1 MKRIIPKYL
10 VVIIF
15 FLAIVVVSPM
25 LSAPHRP
32 VDAGFDEASPGGSDL
47 SGQTEANSPETQGPG
62 DTVVNIDPA
71 DGPEKTD
78 GNTANP
84 GSEPGAEPGGEHSPE
99 PDPEP
104 APMAPPVPYAVEGT
118 EPERLLVS
126 FDIMAGGAIVESYIS
141 PARIDFAHGGSY
153 SLIEGVTAFRGN
165 NYRDAPSYGVAN
177 IHEQKFGAKWTRNTG
192 SLTAP
197 DGTTWTGH
205 GWTGQP
211 LIVKWPMETRE
222 IMNMHSWAKSQD
234 ELVEVIYAAMD
245 GNVYFA
251 ELETGKAT
259 RDRLNIGYTFKG
271 SGSVDPRGYPLLYVG
286 AGYTSNRGYAR
297 IFIISLVDGS
307 VLHTFGLG
315 DGFAPRNWTA
325 ADASPLIDAE
335 NDKLI
340 YPSEN
345 GVLYIIDLNSE
356 FNVKEGTV
364 KIDPSAPVM
373 WRFKGARTN
382 SGGGFWAGMEASPA
396 IWGGY
401 LYIADNGGHL
411 VCLDLNTLT
420 PVWAQDV
427 LDDTNN
433 SPVIEVEDG
442 WPYIYIST
450 GFHGGWRAPGGGSA
464 PVPIWKFDAIT
475 GEIIW
480 QTDYTCFTTAG
491 VSGGVQGTI
500 AIGKDSLGD
509 LIFVPVA
516 RTPTRSEGILA
527 ALDKS
532 TGEVV
537 WEFRT
542 TTYSW
547 SSPVCVYTPD
557 GKGYIVHTNAAG
569 NIYLLDGLT
578 GELLD
583 SAPLGGT
590 IEASPAVY
598 GSTVVVGTRASLIW
612 GIALT

>member
-1 MKRIIPKYL
+1 M
-10 VVIIF
+10 
-15 FLAIVVVSPM
+15 
-25 LSAPHRP
+25 
-32 VDAGFDEASPGGSDL
+32 
-47 SGQTEANSPETQGPG
+47 
-62 DTVVNIDPA
+62 
-71 DGPEKTD
+71 
-78 GNTANP
+78 
-84 GSEPGAEPGGEHSPE
+84 
-99 PDPEP
+99 
-104 APMAPPVPYAVEGT
+104 
-118 EPERLLVS
+118 
-126 FDIMAGGAIVESYIS
+126 
-141 PARIDFAHGGSY
+141 
-153 SLIEGVTAFRGN
+153 
-165 NYRDAPSYGVAN
+165 
-177 IHEQKFGAKWTRNTG
+177 
-192 SLTAP
+192 
-197 DGTTWTGH
+197 
-205 GWTGQP
+205 
-211 LIVKWPMETRE
+211 
-222 IMNMHSWAKSQD
+222 
-234 ELVEVIYAAMD
+234 
-245 GNVYFA
+245 
-251 ELETGKAT
+251 
-259 RDRLNIGYTFKG
+259 
-271 SGSVDPRGYPLLYVG
+271 
-286 AGYTSNRGYAR
+286 
-297 IFIISLVDGS
+297 
-307 VLHTFGLG
+307 
-315 DGFAPRNWTA
+315 
-325 ADASPLIDAE
+325 
-335 NDKLI
+335 
-340 YPSEN
+340 
-345 GVLYIIDLNSE
+345 
-356 FNVKEGTV
+356 
-364 KIDPSAPVM
+364 
-373 WRFKGARTN
+373 
-382 SGGGFWAGMEASPA
+382 

-411 VCLDLNTLT
+411 ICLDLNTLEL
-420 PVWAQDV
+420 VWVQDV

-433 SPVIEVEDG
+433 TPVLELEDG